1 MLDALTNAPQTTPTV
16 TARMVKMFS
25 LSSARPSSG
34 EKGSSVKPSVV
45 FSSSLKAFSESS
57 VWYLASL

>member
-1 MLDALTNAPQTTPTV
+1 MFDALTNAPQTKPTAM
-16 TARMVKMFS
+16 ARNVKIFS

-34 EKGSSVKPSVV
+34 LNGSSLKPSVI

-57 VWYLASL
+57 VLYLASY